1 VNRASFR
8 ALALSRLKDAEVL
21 LRNRRYGGAYY
32 LLGYI
37 VECALKACISRR
49 MRRYEFPDRD
59 LLKNIYTHKLTDL
72 IKAAQLS
79 SQLESEKRAN
89 KPFEVLW
96 SVVLLWSEQSRY
108 EKYTQRDAT
117 ELYRAV
123 TDDTYGVLQWIKRYW

>member
-1 VNRASFR
+1 
-8 ALALSRLKDAEVL
+8 
-21 LRNRRYGGAYY
+21 
-32 LLGYI
+32 LGYI